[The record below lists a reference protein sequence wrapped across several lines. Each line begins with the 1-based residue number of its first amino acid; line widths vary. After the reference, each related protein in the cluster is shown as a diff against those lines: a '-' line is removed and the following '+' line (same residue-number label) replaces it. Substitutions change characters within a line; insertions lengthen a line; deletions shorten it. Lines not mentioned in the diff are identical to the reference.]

1 MTAAI
6 FTVLSSAATWRH
18 GFLFATIV
26 VECEDSFYV
35 CEVKQTMGIQEIAT
49 REQFGYKIHARGSD
63 GRAYWLVAG
72 AVSTVTGETFS
83 GTLTDRH
90 ANDPSMPESWAA
102 AMKAAIAAE
111 LD

>member
-1 MTAAI
+1 MNAAT
-6 FTVLSSAATWRH
+6 FTVLSSSATWHH

-49 REQFGYKIHARGSD
+49 REQHGCKIHARSSD
-63 GRAYWLVAG
+63 GRAYWLSAAV
-72 AVSTVTGETFS
+72 VSTVEGETFS

-90 ANDPSMPESWAA
+90 ANDPSMPESWVA